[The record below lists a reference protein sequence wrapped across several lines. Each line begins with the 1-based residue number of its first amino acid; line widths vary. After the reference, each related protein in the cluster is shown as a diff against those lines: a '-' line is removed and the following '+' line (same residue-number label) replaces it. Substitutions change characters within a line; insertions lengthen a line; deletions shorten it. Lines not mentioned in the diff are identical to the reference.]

1 MMRAILPVPVSV
13 TQIVPAGPLASP
25 LGLLPGVGSASS
37 GSRPDDGGACENG
50 RTGRRSAAAKKG
62 FPVLY
67 AFGFERVGVVV
78 GDLYF
83 VDPNPGQ
90 GQEGPEHGVRVE
102 LRVLRRGELKGSI
115 YSAQPIEIGEPI
127 WRADLLESVAGH
139 PGSFDRTHHH
149 PRFTGWNP
157 NQRVFVRE
165 LSADPLGWLDT
176 QLADLDAML
185 AAGGFPADIA
195 GPDDAESLRRTAPE
209 IVDATRRLLDRVRSG
224 ELGNPPRGESPA
236 ADGSA
241 ADSGPALVRAGWL

>member
-1 MMRAILPVPVSV
+1 M
-13 TQIVPAGPLASP
+13 
-25 LGLLPGVGSASS
+25 
-37 GSRPDDGGACENG
+37 
-50 RTGRRSAAAKKG
+50 
-62 FPVLY
+62 LY

-102 LRVLRRGELKGSI
+102 LRVFGRGELKGSI
-115 YSAQPIEIGEPI
+115 YSAQPIEVGEPI
-127 WRADLLESVAGH
+127 WRADLLESVAGC

-157 NQRVFVRE
+157 NRRVFVRE
-165 LSADPLGWLDT
+165 LSADPLGWLGT

-185 AAGGFPADIA
+185 ATGGFPADTA
-195 GPDDAESLRRTAPE
+195 GADDAESLRRAAPE
-209 IVDATRRLLDRVRSG
+209 IVGVARRLLGKVRSG

-236 ADGSA
+236 GGCSA
-241 ADSGPALVRAGWL
+241 ADGGAALVRAGWL